1 MVLDFVA
8 VHKKAKK
15 EVGLYPAILTSR
27 SVNNTYIILVFPGE
41 KKSYDCCDPHSYDI
55 VRHLNSYPLVD
66 QPAGDRLER
75 SQPKVFILPTRI
87 EGSEM

>member
-1 MVLDFVA
+1 M
-8 VHKKAKK
+8 
-15 EVGLYPAILTSR
+15 
-27 SVNNTYIILVFPGE
+27 
-41 KKSYDCCDPHSYDI
+41 SYDCCDPHSYDI